1 MARERALILDMD
13 GVIIDSNP
21 VHRRVWELY
30 GRQFG
35 IETTADMERRMYGR
49 RNDEIVR
56 DFFGKHL
63 TPEAVRA
70 HGAAKE
76 RLYRETMAPMV
87 NEALVHG
94 MREFLERHRA
104 DPLGLASNA
113 ELANVDFLLDAAGL
127 RRYFR
132 VVVDGHQVA
141 NPKPHPDIYLLA
153 ARLLGAK
160 PQNCVVFED
169 STTGIQ
175 AGLAA
180 GMQVVGLRTSH
191 AKLEGVALEIDD
203 FTSPELEPWLA
214 TG

>member
-1 MARERALILDMD
+1 MD

-21 VHRRVWELY
+21 THRRVWALY

-56 DFFGKHL
+56 DFFGEHL
-63 TPEAVRA
+63 TPEEVFA

-87 NEALVHG
+87 NQALVRG
-94 MREFLERHRA
+94 VREFLERHRGE
-104 DPLGLASNA
+104 PIGLGSNA

-127 RRYFR
+127 RGYFR

-153 ARLLGAK
+153 ARLLGIV

-191 AKLEGVALEIDD
+191 ANLAGVALEIDD